1 MRFIYGWNGLA
12 PDKHIVIIRGLDS
25 DSFSFFTSFV
35 KRYPTIGL
43 FLTNDIGEERNDACS
58 PFIDESVTSSIHTFL
73 IRERPDDTSDAD
85 LIKLVL
91 EDFPPYNEDE
101 DPIVEEYSYKDFLGS
116 MEISPKS
123 LEPRDFTSRPE
134 KFRARY
140 LVNREMLS
148 RIPVEENKEML
159 LKQFVSD
166 FSKTI
171 IENAEKYI
179 RTDISYDDWGTM
191 EVSFTL
197 SIVPK

>member
-1 MRFIYGWNGLA
+1 M
-12 PDKHIVIIRGLDS
+12 
-25 DSFSFFTSFV
+25 
-35 KRYPTIGL
+35 
-43 FLTNDIGEERNDACS
+43 
-58 PFIDESVTSSIHTFL
+58 
-73 IRERPDDTSDAD
+73 
-85 LIKLVL
+85 

-101 DPIVEEYSYKDFLGS
+101 DPIVEEFSYKDFAFS
-116 MEISPKS
+116 SSVFASP
-123 LEPRDFTSRPE
+123 EN
-134 KFRARY
+134 FRVRY

-148 RIPVEENKEML
+148 RISVEENKERL
-159 LKQFVSD
+159 LRQFVSD

>member
-91 EDFPPYNEDE
+91 EDFLPYNEDE
-101 DPIVEEYSYKDFLGS
+101 DPIVEEYSYKDFLS
-116 MEISPKS
+116 SVYDAA
-123 LEPRDFTSRPE
+123 EPRGFASPE
-134 KFRARY
+134 NFRARY

-148 RIPVEENKEML
+148 RIPVEENKERL
-159 LKQFVSD
+159 LRQFVSD

>member
-1 MRFIYGWNGLA
+1 M
-12 PDKHIVIIRGLDS
+12 
-25 DSFSFFTSFV
+25 
-35 KRYPTIGL
+35 
-43 FLTNDIGEERNDACS
+43 
-58 PFIDESVTSSIHTFL
+58 
-73 IRERPDDTSDAD
+73 
-85 LIKLVL
+85 

-101 DPIVEEYSYKDFLGS
+101 DPVVEEYSYKDFSFPSSVYDAL
-116 MEISPKS
+116 
-123 LEPRDFTSRPE
+123 LEPRGFASPE
-134 KFRARY
+134 NFRARY

-148 RIPVEENKEML
+148 RIPVEENKERL